1 MTTPIQYHDE
11 AGRVA
16 WGAVMNDNAPE
27 PVPAPF
33 PTEQPS
39 RLDQVLTWGAKK
51 AKLCGYGP
59 DMNWSVRLTDALFV
73 DCGCCWVM
81 RGIVVGLMAGGIVG
95 LVLGA
100 LLGRFL

>member
-11 AGRVA
+11 AGRIA

-39 RLDQVLTWGAKK
+39 RLDQFLTWGAKK
-51 AKLCGYGP
+51 LGACGHGP
-59 DMNWSVRLTDALFV
+59 DGNWATQFADAIWI
-73 DCGCCWVM
+73 DCGCCLAL
-81 RGIVVGLMAGGIVG
+81 RGAAVGVFLGLSAGGLIG
-95 LVLGA
+95 FLI
-100 LLGRFL
+100 GRFL